1 MATLIP
7 ARNACLPRMTGGE
20 KRFSARL
27 EDKLEDD
34 YCVWYDVPVGPKQ
47 RQPDFVVLHP
57 RRGLLVLEVKDWKI
71 DALHRLDKHGVEL
84 LTDRGLV
91 KQANPLAQA
100 RSILLELVDVLQRD
114 PVLVHPTGHAHTG
127 KMMFPWGCG
136 AVLANI
142 SRAAFDANQ
151 LGDVLPEHLVIC
163 QDEMTESV
171 ESEEFQQRLWGMFNQ
186 WFDHALTLPQI
197 DRIRWHMFP
206 EIRVRPPL
214 QPDLLSTPVAEQ
226 QEVLLIPDV
235 VRVMDLQQEQLARSL
250 GDGHRVIH
258 GVAGSGKTMILGYRC
273 LHLARSLEK
282 PILVLCFNRT
292 LAARLAQVFP
302 KPSDRAR
309 VDIRSFHAWCA
320 LMLRT
325 YHVKPPRSS
334 GNSEAFFDAQ
344 VKTVIEAVDRGV
356 IPRAQYG
363 AVLVDE
369 GHDFEP
375 EWLKLVAQ
383 MVDPQTNSL
392 LLLYDDAQS
401 IYAKRERR
409 KFSFASVGI
418 EARGRTTVLKLNYR
432 NTYEVLA
439 VARMFAADLFGAEG
453 EDEDAPSPISPES
466 VGRHGPVPRLIRC
479 PSWAAETETLTTLIA
494 DARSAGVALDQIAV
508 LWRHGAHAE
517 AISRALDRRGLPY
530 VWAKDSVTKDRL
542 FESPPS
548 VKLVSMHSSKGLE
561 FERVFIP
568 AVHAFP
574 AQTDDPASE
583 AKLLYV
589 AMTRATGDL
598 VMTCSAETGFVDHV
612 DKALKAT
619 IRRAA

>member
-1 MATLIP
+1 
-7 ARNACLPRMTGGE
+7 MTAGE
-20 KRFSARL
+20 KRFSLRL

-34 YCVWYDVPVGPKQ
+34 YSVWYDVPVGPKQ

-57 RRGLLVLEVKDWKI
+57 RRGLLVLEVKDWKL
-71 DALHRLDKHGVEL
+71 DSLHRLDKHVAEL

-114 PVLVHPTGHAHTG
+114 PALAHSADHDHAG
-127 KMMFPWGCG
+127 KLMLPWGYG
-136 AVLANI
+136 TVLTNI
-142 SRAAFDANQ
+142 SRAAFEANQ

-171 ESEEFQQRLWGMFNQ
+171 DSEAFQQRLWGMFNQ

-197 DRIRWHMFP
+197 DRIRWHVFP

-214 QPDLLSTPVAEQ
+214 QPDLLSSSAVEPEA
-226 QEVLLIPDV
+226 LPIPDV

-273 LHLARSLEK
+273 QHLARSLDK
-282 PILVLCFNRT
+282 AILVLCFNRT
-292 LAARLAQVFP
+292 LAARLAQVFQN
-302 KPSDRAR
+302 PSHQAR
-309 VDIRSFHAWCA
+309 VYIRSFHAWCA

-325 YHVKPPRSS
+325 YHVPSPRNA
-334 GNSEAFFDAQ
+334 GNGEAFFAAQ
-344 VKTVIEAVDRGV
+344 VGAVIEAVDRGA

-363 AVLVDE
+363 AVLIDE

-383 MVDPQTNSL
+383 MVDPLTNSL

-439 VARMFAADLFGAEG
+439 VARAFAADLFGQDG
-453 EDEDAPSPISPES
+453 GDEDAPTAIAPES
-466 VGRHGPVPRLIRC
+466 VGRHGPAPKLIRC
-479 PSWAAETETLTTLIA
+479 QSLAAEAETLASLIA
-494 DARSAGVALDQIAV
+494 DARSDGVALDQVAV
-508 LWRHGAHAE
+508 LWRHWGHAE
-517 AISRALDRRGLPY
+517 AVSRALDRRGLPY
-530 VWAKDSVTKDRL
+530 VWAKDSATKDGL
-542 FESPPS
+542 FDGEPS
-548 VKLVSMHSSKGLE
+548 VKLVSLHSSKGLE
-561 FERVFIP
+561 FERVLIP
-568 AVHAFP
+568 AIHAFP
-574 AQTDDPASE
+574 TQGDDNTVE

-589 AMTRATGDL
+589 AMTRATESL
-598 VMTCSAETGFVDHV
+598 VMTCSAETGFVGHIDQAV
-612 DKALKAT
+612 KAVIKQVA
-619 IRRAA
+619 